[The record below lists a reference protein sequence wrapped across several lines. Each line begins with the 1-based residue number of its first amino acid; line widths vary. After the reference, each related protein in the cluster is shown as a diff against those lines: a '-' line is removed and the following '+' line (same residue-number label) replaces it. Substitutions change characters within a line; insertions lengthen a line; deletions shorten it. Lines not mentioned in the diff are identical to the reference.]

1 MVDVL
6 DQVTGKN
13 FTAINGDCCESI
25 LSIPDE
31 SVGFSIYSP
40 PFSQLYSYSD
50 SERDMSNCGTD
61 EEFFQHYGFLLR
73 ELHRVLK
80 PGRLMSIHCMNLPAM
95 LSRHGHIGVIDFR
108 GDCIRAAQKA
118 GFIFHSEICIWKDPV
133 LQMQR
138 TKALGLL
145 HKQVCKDSA
154 MSRQGIPDYVVTMRK
169 PGKNPDPV
177 AGPFTY
183 FAGEEFESTGNP
195 SIDIWQRYASPVW
208 MDIRQ
213 SRTLNVQE
221 ARSEKDERH
230 VCLKEGSL
238 VLTKTGYKPI
248 EEIII
253 GDLVLTHKGRWMP
266 VIAKE
271 CTGVNEVVEIKAQ
284 GVHNL
289 TVTPTHKVWA
299 RNGQGV
305 CKPKHR
311 AMITDPDWTEA
322 KDLEDCYVNLKTPPT
337 TDPEN
342 TNKLHWWIVGRWL
355 ADGHFG
361 ARGCVYI
368 SVGRHKQEAFES
380 IAGDM
385 VGEASTRTTALQYR
399 VRDPEG
405 SIRNIL
411 EDCGHGAAGK
421 RIPAIAYTLPTE
433 YAEALLDGYL
443 SGDGHYNEERNKWY
457 CSSVSKELLMGINF
471 LVQRVHGKVASLHP
485 GRVAGTCQI
494 EGRAC
499 NTKQEWVLSW
509 GDRQFSYS
517 FFADDGAWKKVKSVK
532 PAGTA
537 TTWNIRVEEDASYT
551 AEGCIVKN
559 CPLQLD
565 VIERC
570 MQLWSNP
577 GDVVLSP
584 FMGIGSEGVVSLQMG
599 RKFVGFELK
608 PEYFQ
613 VSVKNL
619 RNEERKAGQPK
630 LFDDSELLS
639 V

>member
-61 EEFFQHYGFLLR
+61 EEFFAHYGFLLR
-73 ELHRVLK
+73 ELYRVIK
-80 PGRLMSIHCMNLPAM
+80 PGRLMSIHCMNLPSM
-95 LSRHGHIGVIDFR
+95 LSRHGQIGVIDFR

-230 VCLKEGSL
+230 VC
-238 VLTKTGYKPI
+238 
-248 EEIII
+248 
-253 GDLVLTHKGRWMP
+253 
-266 VIAKE
+266 
-271 CTGVNEVVEIKAQ
+271 
-284 GVHNL
+284 
-289 TVTPTHKVWA
+289 
-299 RNGQGV
+299 
-305 CKPKHR
+305 
-311 AMITDPDWTEA
+311 
-322 KDLEDCYVNLKTPPT
+322 
-337 TDPEN
+337 
-342 TNKLHWWIVGRWL
+342 
-355 ADGHFG
+355 
-361 ARGCVYI
+361 
-368 SVGRHKQEAFES
+368 
-380 IAGDM
+380 
-385 VGEASTRTTALQYR
+385 
-399 VRDPEG
+399 
-405 SIRNIL
+405 
-411 EDCGHGAAGK
+411 
-421 RIPAIAYTLPTE
+421 
-433 YAEALLDGYL
+433 
-443 SGDGHYNEERNKWY
+443 
-457 CSSVSKELLMGINF
+457 
-471 LVQRVHGKVASLHP
+471 
-485 GRVAGTCQI
+485 
-494 EGRAC
+494 
-499 NTKQEWVLSW
+499 
-509 GDRQFSYS
+509 
-517 FFADDGAWKKVKSVK
+517 
-532 PAGTA
+532 
-537 TTWNIRVEEDASYT
+537 
-551 AEGCIVKN
+551 
-559 CPLQLD
+559 PLQLD

-613 VSVKNL
+613 VAVKNL